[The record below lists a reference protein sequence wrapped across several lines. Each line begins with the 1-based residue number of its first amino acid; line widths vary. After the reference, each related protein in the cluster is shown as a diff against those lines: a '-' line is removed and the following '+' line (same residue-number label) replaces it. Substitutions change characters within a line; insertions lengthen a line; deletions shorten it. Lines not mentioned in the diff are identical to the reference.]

1 MHFYNILTFVQCVF
15 FIVETYESVLVL
27 KLCNNGLC
35 SNVAPLF
42 HQNHHSIVLCICGQL
57 FFSAPKTIKSCR
69 FFWCL
74 FILRKRA

>member
-1 MHFYNILTFVQCVF
+1 MKYGSEYQ
-15 FIVETYESVLVL
+15 
-27 KLCNNGLC
+27 
-35 SNVAPLF
+35 
-42 HQNHHSIVLCICGQL
+42 HHHHRQL